1 MLHFLPIIAVKGGR
15 GGKGKLLACPQY
27 KTMNTNTA
35 YELSALAREG
45 GRAEAAHCTF
55 VSTAQHLQSAQSE
68 HSAKLRG
75 SQCWE
80 RTRQSHGAF
89 GKPRIYS
96 KHVTVFGN

>member
-45 GRAEAAHCTF
+45 GESRGGALHIREH
-55 VSTAQHLQSAQSE
+55 STALAV
-68 HSAKLRG
+68 
-75 SQCWE
+75 C
-80 RTRQSHGAF
+80 T
-89 GKPRIYS
+89 I
-96 KHVTVFGN
+96 